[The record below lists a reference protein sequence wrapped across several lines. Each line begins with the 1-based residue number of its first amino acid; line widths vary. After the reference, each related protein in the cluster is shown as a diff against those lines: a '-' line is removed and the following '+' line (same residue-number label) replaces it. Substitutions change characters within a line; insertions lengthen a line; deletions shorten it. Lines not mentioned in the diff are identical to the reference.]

1 MFEHLGH
8 HSSIIHIQQHKV
20 RLRRKPAL
28 LLAVFY
34 LSGFL
39 TSCGRLDMEGYTP
52 RGNDIASHKE
62 IHENTGIIP
71 GLNKPVEALEQE
83 PGSNPVET
91 PNLQNGLNLREHRNL
106 RTRRLIHLNILR
118 SLSLLVLLYL
128 QRHRNLYRPRSLSPR
143 KLRLLHLLLM
153 NRLRQLSP
161 NRKRAS

>member
-1 MFEHLGH
+1 
-8 HSSIIHIQQHKV
+8 
-20 RLRRKPAL
+20 
-28 LLAVFY
+28 
-34 LSGFL
+34 
-39 TSCGRLDMEGYTP
+39 MEGYTP

-83 PGSNPVET
+83 PGSNHVET
-91 PNLQNGLNLREHRNL
+91 PESAEWSEPAGTSEPADKTINTPEHSPI
-106 RTRRLIHLNILR
+106 TEPAGT
-118 SLSLLVLLYL
+118 LYL

-153 NRLRQLSP
+153 NRPRQLSP